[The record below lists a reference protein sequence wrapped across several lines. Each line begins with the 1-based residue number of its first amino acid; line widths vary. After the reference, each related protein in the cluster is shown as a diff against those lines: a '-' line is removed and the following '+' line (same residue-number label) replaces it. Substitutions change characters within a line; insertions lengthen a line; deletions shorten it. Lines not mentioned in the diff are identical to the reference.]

1 MLLPK
6 SYQAKIIKN
15 LILTP
20 RVHQI
25 VLELA
30 EPKTIEF
37 IAGQF
42 LMFDIH
48 ITDNSKQ
55 VTTIKRAYSIASTPK
70 EKTQIE
76 LLIDISP
83 GGPASQYFS
92 KVTEGTNCTFM
103 APYGQFTMKNTQNDK
118 IFIAGSTG
126 VAPMR
131 SMIRDYFSQESRSA
145 QVNLYLYF
153 GVNKTEE
160 VFLLEE
166 FSSLEFENTN
176 FHYIPVVQTSE
187 HGDWAGE
194 RGLVTDPLFRNT
206 SDLKSKDYYLC
217 GSPNMVPAV
226 KQQLLD
232 KGVAQENIFNEKF

>member
-6 SYQAKIIKN
+6 SYQAKITKN
-15 LILTP
+15 LTLTS

-25 VLELA
+25 ELEMV

-37 IAGQF
+37 TAGQF
-42 LMFDIH
+42 LMFQISE
-48 ITDNSKQ
+48 T
-55 VTTIKRAYSIASTPK
+55 VKRAYSIASTPK

-92 KVTEGTNCTFM
+92 GVAEGTNCVFM
-103 APYGQFTMKNTQNDK
+103 APYGQFTLHDTQNDK

-176 FHYIPVVQTSE
+176 FHYIPVVQTPE

-194 RGLVTDPLFRNT
+194 KGLVTEPLFRNT

-217 GSPNMVPAV
+217 GSPAMVPAV